1 MPSGVQCGT
10 EPSGR
15 EKRRNF
21 LIWACN
27 YVARKS
33 LGTIDYT
40 WLLWPKNPMLPSG
53 RTFLKGK
60 LYYDNRR
67 GSIECVVRDMSASGA
82 RLTLA

>member
-1 MPSGVQCGT
+1 MAE
-10 EPSGR
+10 EP
-15 EKRRNF
+15 N
-21 LIWACN
+21 
-27 YVARKS
+27 VAVRQ
-33 LGTIDYT
+33 
-40 WLLWPKNPMLPSG
+40 